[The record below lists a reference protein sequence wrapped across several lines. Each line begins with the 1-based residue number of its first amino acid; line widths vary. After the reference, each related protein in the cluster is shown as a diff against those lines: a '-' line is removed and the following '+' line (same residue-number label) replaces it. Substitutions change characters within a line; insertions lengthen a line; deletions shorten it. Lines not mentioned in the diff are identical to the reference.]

1 MKEYAHERYP
11 YAVKYLAR
19 IDGWLLRNS
28 GGLRVV
34 PVDLPGCEV
43 RASRPDGWRLSLYA
57 GPVLQGRERE
67 RERITTLIDEA
78 WASRGGA
85 LVLLGQPGVGKS
97 TLLLDARER
106 AEGMQ
111 ILSTRGI
118 ESESPL
124 AFAALQRLLKP
135 VMRYAERLPHPQS
148 AALRAAF
155 GEQAGGGDR
164 FLVFLAA
171 LSLLAEAAEQSPML
185 CVIDDAHWLD
195 DASAAALLFVA
206 RRLGPERVAVLFA
219 ARTGDMR
226 RFEGEDLP
234 ELTVG
239 GLDDAAAQ
247 ALLSEQVDG
256 PLSVPLRERILAQA
270 GGNPLALVELPH
282 ALSAAQLSGAE
293 PLPPQLPLTEE
304 VQRVFLDRARHL
316 SAGAQ
321 TVLLVAA
328 ADDSTRLA
336 VIRGALAA
344 LGVDAAPALEEIE
357 RSGLLQVTGGH
368 VELRHP
374 LVRSAVYQGAT
385 SSARQQVHAALAE
398 AMTGIDPDRRAWHL
412 AAATDEPDDVVVAE
426 LEGAAERAH
435 QRGGHEAAS
444 AALERAAELSADDAS
459 HARRLFAAAT
469 HAWLAGQLG
478 RARPLAD
485 SARQL
490 TADPLLRADADRLRG
505 RIEFN
510 IGSVATA
517 IRILTGAARSVAV
530 TDPGRAREI
539 GMMAMALS
547 AFAAPDAR
555 TDLDPS
561 EVASDSAGNDPRD
574 VCFTGLLFGFH
585 HLLRGDL
592 PSAAPALRSA
602 LEAGRDLTETDLLT
616 NKGIAAFHLGEDD
629 AFRRAFAQLLSQS
642 REAGALGLVLFALPR
657 LALADLSAGR
667 WGSATADA
675 TEALQ
680 LARGTGQPA
689 LTAMPL
695 AELALYAALR
705 GDDNHD
711 ALLGDLDQVM
721 SGPPTGILGELVH
734 DSKRWAQGVREL
746 FGGQPASAVHHL
758 EQMTQPPLIRLAAYD
773 RLEAAVRAGRPDLA
787 QAWLEDLELFAAAV
801 GSPRSRA
808 VAAYGQ
814 ALLAPSDA
822 AEALFRQSLGHS
834 DKAGRPFEAARIH
847 LAFGEFLRRVRRRVD
862 AREDLRTALTIFEE
876 VGATPWADRARQE
889 LRASGETARKRD
901 ESTATDLT
909 PQERQ
914 VARHVAEGLSNR
926 DVAAQLFLSPRTIDF
941 HLRNVFAKT
950 GISSRGELGR
960 LNLDQ

>member
-1 MKEYAHERYP
+1 M
-11 YAVKYLAR
+11 
-19 IDGWLLRNS
+19 S
-28 GGLRVV
+28 
-34 PVDLPGCEV
+34 
-43 RASRPDGWRLSLYA
+43 WRLSIYA
-57 GPVLQGRERE
+57 GPVLQGREWE
-67 RERITTLIDEA
+67 LARIATLIDDA
-78 WASRGGA
+78 RGSRGGA

-97 TLLLDARER
+97 SLLRDALER

-111 ILSTRGI
+111 VLSTRGI

-124 AFAALQRLLKP
+124 AFAALQRLLRP
-135 VMRYAERLPHPQS
+135 VMRYAERLPGPQS

-171 LSLLAEAAEQSPML
+171 LSVLAETADLSPVL

-206 RRLGPERVAVLFA
+206 RRLGPERVALLFA
-219 ARTGDMR
+219 ARTGDLR
-226 RFEGEDLP
+226 HFAGEDLP
-234 ELTVG
+234 RLAIG
-239 GLDDAAAQ
+239 GLDEAAAE
-247 ALLSEQVDG
+247 ALLTEQVAG
-256 PLSVPLRERILAQA
+256 PISAPLRQRILAQA

-293 PLPPQLPLTEE
+293 PLPPQLPLTEQ
-304 VQRVFLDRARHL
+304 VQRVFLGRSRHL
-316 SAGAQ
+316 SATAQ
-321 TVLLVAA
+321 SALLVAA

-344 LGVDAAPALEEIE
+344 LGVDAAAALEEIE
-357 RSGLLQVTGGH
+357 RSGLLRVTGDD

-385 SSARQQVHAALAE
+385 SSARQQVHAALAGVL
-398 AMTGIDPDRRAWHL
+398 AGIDPDRRAWHL
-412 AAATDEPDDVVVAE
+412 AAATDEPDEIVVAE

-435 QRGGHEAAS
+435 RRGGHEAAS
-444 AALERAAELSADDAS
+444 AALERAAELSADDAGR
-459 HARRLFAAAT
+459 ARRLFAAAS
-469 HAWLAGQLG
+469 HSWLAGQLG

-485 SARQL
+485 RARQL
-490 TADPLLRADADRLRG
+490 AVDPLLRADADRLRG

-510 IGSVATA
+510 IGSVPVGIRMWTA
-517 IRILTGAARSVAV
+517 AARSVAAA
-530 TDPGRAREI
+530 DPGRAREI
-539 GMMAMALS
+539 AMIAS
-547 AFAAPDAR
+547 AASTFVAPDAR
-555 TDLDPS
+555 TDLNPS
-561 EVASDSAGNDPRD
+561 EVTTESVGNDPRD
-574 VCFTGLLFGFH
+574 ACFTGLLIGFH

-592 PSAAPALRSA
+592 QSAAPALRSA

-616 NKGIAAFHLGEDD
+616 NMGIAAFHLGDDD
-629 AFRRAFAQLLSQS
+629 AFRRAFARLLSQS
-642 REAGALGLVLFALPR
+642 RDTGALGLVLFALPR

-667 WGSATADA
+667 WGAATADA

-680 LARGTGQPA
+680 LARGTGQPG

-705 GDDNHD
+705 GEDNQQ
-711 ALLGDLDQVM
+711 ALLEDLDRVV

-746 FGGQPASAVHHL
+746 LAGQPTSAVHHL
-758 EQMTQPPLIRLAAYD
+758 TQMTQPPLIRLAAYD
-773 RLEAAVRAGRPDLA
+773 RLEAAVRAGRTDLA
-787 QAWLEDLELFAAAV
+787 HAWLADLERFAGAV
-801 GSPRSRA
+801 GSPRSHA
-808 VAAYGQ
+808 VLAYGR
-814 ALLAPSDA
+814 ALLAGTNG
-822 AEALFRQSLGHS
+822 AESLFREAITHHAE
-834 DKAGRPFEAARIH
+834 AGRPFEAARTR

-862 AREDLRTALTIFEE
+862 AREHLRTALAIFEDL
-876 VGATPWADRARQE
+876 GATPWAERARQE

-901 ESTATDLT
+901 ESTATGLT

-914 VARHVAEGLSNR
+914 VARQVAGGLSNR
-926 DVAAQLFLSPRTIDF
+926 EVAAQLFLSPRTIDF

-950 GISSRGELGR
+950 GISSRGELAR